1 MALTFRDYSE
11 DQVSAAKSVLLELVR
26 LLGDY
31 RDDIV
36 VVGGWV
42 PELILPAYPNRHV
55 GTIDVDLALNHTSLQ
70 EAGYETI
77 RRLLLKRGYEPHEQQ
92 PFIFFRTMSIEGKP
106 IRVEVDFLAGEY
118 GGTGRSH
125 RTQRIL
131 DTRARK
137 ARGCDLAFEMHT
149 QVRVEGA
156 LPEGGRDSATVL
168 VASIVPF
175 LVMKG
180 MALHERLKE
189 KDAWDIYFAMT
200 NYPGGVDA
208 LVAETLPHVGD
219 SLVREGLEKIGE
231 KFASPEHAGPTFVAD
246 FEDVHDP
253 DQRPL
258 LMRDA
263 FERINYFL
271 RKLGFRSGGSA

>member
-11 DQVSAAKSVLLELVR
+11 DQIAAAKSVLLELVR
-26 LLGDY
+26 LLAEY

-42 PELILPAYPNRHV
+42 PELILPAHPNRHV
-55 GTIDVDLALNHTSLQ
+55 GTIDVDLALNHASLQ

-77 RRLLLKRGYEPHEQQ
+77 RRLLLRRGYEPHEQQ
-92 PFIFFRTMSIEGKP
+92 PFIFFRTSYIAGKA

-118 GGTGRSH
+118 GGTGKSH
-125 RTQRIL
+125 RTQKIQ

-137 ARGCDLAFEMHT
+137 ARGCDLAFEMHSE
-149 QVRVEGA
+149 VRVEGT

-189 KDAWDIYFAMT
+189 KDAWDIYFATT
-200 NYPGGVDA
+200 NYPGGIDA
-208 LVAETLPHVGD
+208 LVAETRPHLNE

-231 KFASPEHAGPTFVAD
+231 KFASPEHVGPAFVAD
-246 FEDVHDP
+246 FDDVHDP
-253 DQRPL
+253 DQRAR

-263 FERINYFL
+263 YERINYFL
-271 RKLGFRSGGSA
+271 LKLGLRS

>member
-11 DQVSAAKSVLLELVR
+11 DQIAAAKSVLLELVR
-26 LLGDY
+26 LLAEY

-42 PELILPAYPNRHV
+42 PELILPAHPNRHV
-55 GTIDVDLALNHTSLQ
+55 GTIDVDLALNHASLQ

-77 RRLLLKRGYEPHEQQ
+77 QRLLLRRGYEPHEQQ
-92 PFIFFRTMSIEGKP
+92 PFIFFRTSYITGKP

-118 GGTGRSH
+118 GGTAKSH
-125 RTQRIL
+125 RTQKIQ

-149 QVRVEGA
+149 EVRVEGT

-200 NYPGGVDA
+200 NYPGGMDA
-208 LVAETLPHVGD
+208 LVAETRPHLNE

-231 KFASPEHAGPTFVAD
+231 KFASPEHVGPAFVAD
-246 FEDVHDP
+246 FDDVHDP
-253 DQRPL
+253 DQRAR

-263 FERINYFL
+263 YERINYFL
-271 RKLGFRSGGSA
+271 QKLGLRS